1 MSFSLISYIC
11 LCTSFFSSIFKHAHV
26 SLLYFKKTLWIP
38 KSPPGFLFSL
48 SPFFFYVFLI
58 QRQIWLKSWSTLA
71 HILSSHLVLNS
82 SCFYH
87 PSKSSFIKITREI
100 SILNLIGN
108 IQYSQ
113 LSFSVWNSVLHFV
126 ILSSVFAFLPFFLV
140 VTQTANCSQEFS
152 LHFWMGTRLPHF
164 SASFGVKVWT
174 RDRSLEN
181 GI

>member
-11 LCTSFFSSIFKHAHV
+11 LCTGFFSSIFKHAHV
-26 SLLYFKKTLWIP
+26 SLLFKKKKKTLWIP
-38 KSPPGFLFSL
+38 KSPPDFLFSL

-71 HILSSHLVLNS
+71 HILSSHLLLNS

-113 LSFSVWNSVLHFV
+113 LAFSVWNSVLHFV
-126 ILSSVFAFLPFFLV
+126 ILSSGFAFFFIFLSCCD
-140 VTQTANCSQEFS
+140 TDC
-152 LHFWMGTRLPHF
+152 
-164 SASFGVKVWT
+164 
-174 RDRSLEN
+174 
-181 GI
+181 